1 MGELFNYYDVEP
13 VSGKEITIGY
23 HFPEV
28 YVSEFDE
35 VFCYAG
41 ICLNDIDECRK
52 TFFMP
57 PFYMVGKHSTD
68 KNIAKK
74 IKQFYRIADG
84 CILLDDYL
92 DHSFSHEHMYKKVKA
107 GIRFPMPDT
116 YYGVM
121 DNYQEDKVLTRG
133 VFGLT
138 YEELTSIMEAY
149 GKVMGTYGEYISYPK
164 LTRSVR
170 SANYCDMTDIWI
182 PERFPYV
189 AFSESGYRFS
199 HVSLWGFYQHVQLLT
214 GCQMTSVIS
223 RLLLK
228 AGVDEETLKKLFEL
242 GQNIFYQTKVTKEV
256 WK

>member
-1 MGELFNYYDVEP
+1 MGELFNHYDIEP
-13 VSGKEITIGY
+13 VSGKEITIGDC
-23 HFPEV
+23 FPEV
-28 YVSEFDE
+28 YISEFDE

-41 ICLNDIDECRK
+41 ICLNDIDDYRR
-52 TFFMP
+52 TSFMHP
-57 PFYMVGKHSTD
+57 YDMVGKHSTD

-84 CILLDDYL
+84 CILLGDYP
-92 DHSFSHEHMYKKVKA
+92 DQPFMSKHVYKKVKV

-121 DNYQEDKVLTRG
+121 VNYQEDKALTRA

-138 YEELTSIMEAY
+138 YEELTFLLESY
-149 GKVMGTYGEYISYPK
+149 GKIMGTYSEYISYPK
-164 LTRSVR
+164 LTRSIR
-170 SANYCDMTDIWI
+170 SVNYCDMTDIWI
-182 PERFPYV
+182 PEKFPYV

-199 HVSLWGFYQHVQLLT
+199 HVSLWGFYRHVQLLT

-228 AGVDEETLKKLFEL
+228 EGVSEETLKDCLNWGKRSFIR
-242 GQNIFYQTKVTKEV
+242 QK
-256 WK
+256 